1 MQRRRVVTAHEPDGM
16 SVLAS
21 DEQVHPITAALIP
34 GARAGQPVTLPL
46 DGARPHAR
54 GWFPSPGGFRF
65 AFVTIPPD
73 TGEIPADFDLDAAL
87 AELHEKL
94 PGMAEALEPDNPAAH
109 HRHR

>member
-1 MQRRRVVTAHEPDGM
+1 M

-34 GARAGQPVTLPL
+34 GGEFHAIWGADQPETLPL